1 MTLPRNP
8 DVPAAV
14 KTPDTYLYISTAPV
28 STGSPQPLNVLIL
41 APMIN
46 SAAALTASPYSLTA
60 GTEADLNSIKQYTSV
75 SVVQQA
81 FGRRSLAA
89 QRFRAVLQA
98 QPVGLNV
105 YIAAIAEPT
114 NSDFAGVATQLLTF
128 AGTAVGSG
136 EIKIRVRGYL
146 HRIGVASGDSA
157 ATIATATHTGMGGS
171 GGRTNPQCPD
181 CPMVPGAIVSSV
193 TVPLVFVHRGEI
205 GNSKPIVVDIPPE
218 ITGIYVSPGII
229 TVSGTGNAG
238 VGSSST
244 FTLRCGSQSL
254 TVSIPHNTNAA
265 DAATAIAAA
274 INAATF
280 PLAAEASTADVI
292 LKYRSGWAVHRIQ
305 IQSSEP
311 VGGQTY
317 TLEDRMNSTHG
328 AIDTVATVPGTTAF
342 TALQG
347 SGTPTLTTVL
357 ANRAK
362 GVACM
367 EWAVSYNDSTSVG
380 AIITH
385 IEQYA
390 NGYYQ
395 HNQRA
400 FFSSDEVLDTT
411 GTGLKNAKQRL
422 TDPSPVAT
430 SYWRYAFLQEQDPFC
445 DLNDCAAELA
455 ADLCATPLP
464 FNFDGHI
471 LAQGGD
477 IPILPGRAD
486 TELDPSTTDTAM
498 RAYYL
503 TPAKDDNGRVKI
515 IRGVTTWAA
524 SNTEWADFSYGR
536 MFDDARYRLRS
547 FLNERFAG
555 KVLFTATAPRVDNA
569 FTLSDVR
576 DAVQEFLDSRDGIT
590 VDGAKSLGRF
600 IVAELDPDD
609 ASYIR
614 LAFRLRV
621 PREAHVKSG
630 VISSAPRVA

>member
-1 MTLPRNP
+1 
-8 DVPAAV
+8 
-14 KTPDTYLYISTAPV
+14 
-28 STGSPQPLNVLIL
+28 
-41 APMIN
+41 
-46 SAAALTASPYSLTA
+46 
-60 GTEADLNSIKQYTSV
+60 
-75 SVVQQA
+75 
-81 FGRRSLAA
+81 
-89 QRFRAVLQA
+89 
-98 QPVGLNV
+98 
-105 YIAAIAEPT
+105 
-114 NSDFAGVATQLLTF
+114 
-128 AGTAVGSG
+128 
-136 EIKIRVRGYL
+136 
-146 HRIGVASGDSA
+146 
-157 ATIATATHTGMGGS
+157 
-171 GGRTNPQCPD
+171 
-181 CPMVPGAIVSSV
+181 
-193 TVPLVFVHRGEI
+193 
-205 GNSKPIVVDIPPE
+205 
-218 ITGIYVSPGII
+218 
-229 TVSGTGNAG
+229 
-238 VGSSST
+238 
-244 FTLRCGSQSL
+244 
-254 TVSIPHNTNAA
+254 
-265 DAATAIAAA
+265 
-274 INAATF
+274 
-280 PLAAEASTADVI
+280 
-292 LKYRSGWAVHRIQ
+292 
-305 IQSSEP
+305 
-311 VGGQTY
+311 
-317 TLEDRMNSTHG
+317 
-328 AIDTVATVPGTTAF
+328 
-342 TALQG
+342 
-347 SGTPTLTTVL
+347 
-357 ANRAK
+357 
-362 GVACM
+362 
-367 EWAVSYNDSTSVG
+367 
-380 AIITH
+380 
-385 IEQYA
+385 
-390 NGYYQ
+390 
-395 HNQRA
+395 
-400 FFSSDEVLDTT
+400 VLDTT
-411 GTGLKNAKQRL
+411 KTDLKNAKQRL

-486 TELDPSTTDTAM
+486 TELDPSTTDTTIQ
-498 RAYYL
+498 AYYL